1 MFFFP
6 ALCFL
11 ALSYFFKRRLFLI
24 SKYANTQNIGDV
36 AFNAM
41 GGFVLISILFAVVAY
56 FYGEQ
61 VGGIAQDKYLYPV
74 MISYFTVVW
83 LYHILYCWFISRGLS
98 FKKGFLS
105 NLIFGS
111 ILLLIDLAL
120 LGLSTLMIA
129 TPGI

>member
-11 ALSYFFKRRLFLI
+11 ALSYFVKRRLFLI
-24 SKYANTQNIGDV
+24 SKYANTQNIADI
-36 AFNAM
+36 AFNAV

-61 VGGIAQDKYLYPV
+61 VGGIAQEKYLYPV
-74 MISYFTVVW
+74 IVSYFTVVW
-83 LYHILYCWFISRGLS
+83 LYHILYCWFISRDLS

-120 LGLSTLMIA
+120 LAMSSLMIA